1 MKSCR
6 SYRSCRSCRAY
17 ASDRSCTVH
26 PIDLEDAVDPAE
38 LEFQIKFLV
47 KLFHLS
53 SYFVRISKKYFR
65 QNICT
70 VSEVRWGKG
79 SREDEF
85 AVQENT
91 HTTKSP
97 REIATVKTNKWTPM

>member
-38 LEFQIKFLV
+38 LVFQIKFLV
-47 KLFHLS
+47 KIFHLS

-70 VSEVRWGKG
+70 VSEVLGG
-79 SREDEF
+79 GRE
-85 AVQENT
+85 VGRMNLQSKKILTLQNLQG
-91 HTTKSP
+91 
-97 REIATVKTNKWTPM
+97 R

>member
-1 MKSCR
+1 M
-6 SYRSCRSCRAY
+6 
-17 ASDRSCTVH
+17 VH
-26 PIDLEDAVDPAE
+26 PIDLEDAVDPAD
-38 LEFQIKFLV
+38 LVLQIKFLV
-47 KLFHLS
+47 KIFHLS
-53 SYFVRISKKYFR
+53 LYFVRISKKYFR
-65 QNICT
+65 QNICI

-97 REIATVKTNKWTPM
+97 REITTVETNKWTLI